1 MQSELSLHKPKIM
14 IKNSKNLEKIEPK
27 LHTLPDIIAFSTLNK
42 TLDLNS
48 LNERSLIQSIQESI

>member
-1 MQSELSLHKPKIM
+1 M

-27 LHTLPDIIAFSTLNK
+27 LHTLPNIIAFSTLNK

>member
-27 LHTLPDIIAFSTLNK
+27 LHTLPNTIAFSTLNK

-48 LNERSLIQSIQESI
+48 LNERSVIQSIQESI